1 MDSTVW
7 DAVYPYVAALLPTIG
22 ILFLFYVVIR
32 NVLEADRR
40 ERRAQ
45 AEWEAARAREE
56 APPRSQSEPRRAG
69 GDHASEGSDPDD
81 NKAR

>member
-1 MDSTVW
+1 MW

-32 NVLEADRR
+32 NVMEADRR

-45 AEWEAARAREE
+45 AQWDAARAREE
-56 APPRSQSEPRRAG
+56 DRLRLQSERRPAL
-69 GDHASEGSDPDD
+69 GDHPATGSDPDD
-81 NKAR
+81 NKGP

>member
-1 MDSTVW
+1 VW

-22 ILFLFYVVIR
+22 IMFLFYVVIR
-32 NVLEADRR
+32 NVMEADRG

-56 APPRSQSEPRRAG
+56 DRSRLHSERGPADADEDATRSQPE
-69 GDHASEGSDPDD
+69 D
-81 NKAR
+81 NKAP